1 LFAPFLG
8 FRFCLVVAPFH
19 FVFANFFVV
28 NVGGIRAFEAG
39 ITHCNHV
46 YELAVFRVGRVK

>member
-8 FRFCLVVAPFH
+8 FRFCLVVTPFH
-19 FVFANFFVV
+19 LVLANLFVV
-28 NVGGIRAFEAG
+28 DIGGIRAFEAG

-46 YELAVFRVGRVK
+46 YELTVFGVGRVE